1 MLRHKKLLLQ
11 HYASR
16 WIGSS
21 ASKNKCNLVSIYEDL
36 ARKAEIQVDPI
47 QFKAIHELDRLSR
60 DLEGYNPPDL
70 SVRSHESASASWWNA
85 FTSAVSPNYSILSRP
100 PKGVYLHGGVGCGKT
115 YAMNLFYENLPRDDK
130 QKVHFHKF
138 MLRVHQQMHEAKRVE
153 GVVGDVLP
161 RVIER
166 TLQQGRILCF
176 DEFQVTDVADAMILK
191 RLFTGLIEQGA
202 VIVVTSNR
210 PPKELYLNGVQR
222 DRFLPFIAFLED
234 RLNVISMWES
244 DTDYRLVSRKAK
256 GVYFVGD
263 DAKQDFE
270 DTFHVLTE
278 NFSVVSTNLS
288 TQGRLV
294 LIPRACLAKGVARF
308 AFEDL
313 CTKALGAA
321 DYLVI
326 GQHFHTVF
334 VDRVPSMTRT
344 EVNWVRRF
352 IIFVDS
358 MYESQVKLILHANTE
373 PAGIFQVDLTDTA
386 CDEVFAFDRTRS
398 RLEEMRSQKYLQKR
412 WVGRSTSDAKTQMR
426 VEPSLSENMTGS

>member
-1 MLRHKKLLLQ
+1 MVTHTKFLFQR
-11 HYASR
+11 YATR
-16 WIGSS
+16 WISS
-21 ASKNKCNLVSIYEDL
+21 SIHIKDYNLVSIYEDL
-36 ARKAEIQVDPI
+36 ARKAQIQVDPI
-47 QFKAIHELDRLSR
+47 QLKAIHELDRLSR
-60 DLEGYNPPDL
+60 ELKGYHPPDI
-70 SVRSHESASASWWNA
+70 SVRSDESVSKSWWSA
-85 FTSAVSPNYSILSRP
+85 FTSAVSPESIFVRA

-115 YAMNLFYENLPRDDK
+115 FSMNLFYENLPRDDK

-138 MLRVHQQMHEAKRVE
+138 MLRVHQQMHEAKRIE

-202 VIVVTSNR
+202 VIVATSNR
-210 PPKELYLNGVQR
+210 PPNQLYLNGVQR
-222 DRFLPFIAFLED
+222 DRFLPFISFLED
-234 RLNVISMWES
+234 RLNVISMWDS

-263 DAKQDFE
+263 DTKQDFE
-270 DTFHVLTE
+270 ETFHALTE
-278 NFSVVSTNLS
+278 NYSVISTNLS

-308 AFEDL
+308 TFEDL

-326 GQHFHTVF
+326 GQNFHTVF
-334 VDRVPSMTRT
+334 VDKVPTMTRT

-358 MYESQVKLILHANTE
+358 MYESQVKLIIHANTE
-373 PAGIFQVDLTDTA
+373 PDGIFQVDLNDTA

-412 WVGRSTSDAKTQMR
+412 WVGRTTSDTKTQLR
-426 VEPSLSENMTGS
+426 VEPSLSDNMTGS